1 MAFIGTVSDD
11 QAAPEGAELLEQHRA
26 ALGYVPNYARLFA
39 QRPGVYKAWQQLKD
53 AIAAEMDPRRYEL
66 VTLAAAARCFF
77 SKAVDAAGVES
88 DARFIDLQ
96 PELREALTVGRP
108 ISGVQDD

>member
-1 MAFIGTVSDD
+1 MI
-11 QAAPEGAELLEQHRA
+11 
-26 ALGYVPNYARLFA
+26 
-39 QRPGVYKAWQQLKD
+39 
-53 AIAAEMDPRRYEL
+53 
-66 VTLAAAARCFF
+66 LAVAARCFF
-77 SKAVDAAGVES
+77 SKAVDAAGVEA